1 MKYDFNKINN
11 RKGTYCTQWD
21 YIQDRFGSKDILP
34 FSISDTDFI
43 IPYEVTDKLKE
54 IIEHQIFGYTRWN
67 HDDFKNSIKGFFE
80 KRFNTTFNKDW
91 VIYSPSVMY
100 SVSLL
105 IRLLSEENDTVAVFN
120 PMYDAFFNVIE
131 KNNRK
136 IGKIDLIEKEG
147 YFYIDFNKLEDV
159 LKESSVMLLCSPHNP
174 TGKVYT
180 EKELREIVSL
190 CKKYNVK
197 IISDEIH
204 MDVVLGE
211 KRHNPIIKFYE
222 EYNEVYLVSSGSK
235 TFNYPALICSYAI
248 IPNEDIKEQFLDNTR
263 RKDFLNSASI
273 PGMYATMISYN
284 ECDDYIDELVKYINN
299 NMDYVEK
306 FIKENI
312 EGIKFKKPDGTYL
325 AWLDCRD
332 LKYTSEEL
340 QHVLVNIGKVGIMSG
355 EVYGSEKYL
364 RLNCGC
370 SIEKLKLGL
379 EKLKYSIDYLDKTL
393 NK

>member
-1 MKYDFNKINN
+1 
-11 RKGTYCTQWD
+11 
-21 YIQDRFGSKDILP
+21 
-34 FSISDTDFI
+34 
-43 IPYEVTDKLKE
+43 
-54 IIEHQIFGYTRWN
+54 
-67 HDDFKNSIKGFFE
+67 
-80 KRFNTTFNKDW
+80 
-91 VIYSPSVMY
+91 
-100 SVSLL
+100 
-105 IRLLSEENDTVAVFN
+105 
-120 PMYDAFFNVIE
+120 
-131 KNNRK
+131 
-136 IGKIDLIEKEG
+136 
-147 YFYIDFNKLEDV
+147 
-159 LKESSVMLLCSPHNP
+159 
-174 TGKVYT
+174 
-180 EKELREIVSL
+180 
-190 CKKYNVK
+190 
-197 IISDEIH
+197 

-325 AWLDCRD
+325 AWLDCRE

-340 QHVLVNIGKVGIMSG
+340 QHALVNIGKVGIMSG

>member
-1 MKYDFNKINN
+1 MRYNFDKINN

-21 YIQDRFGSKDILP
+21 YIQDRFGAKDILP

-43 IPYEVTDKLKE
+43 IPYEVTDKLNE

-67 HDDFKNSIKGFFE
+67 HDDFKNSIKVFFE

-120 PMYDAFFNVIE
+120 PMYDAFFNVIG

-136 IGKIDLIEKEG
+136 IGKVDLIEKEG
-147 YFYIDFNKLEDV
+147 YFYIDFDKLENV
-159 LKESSVMLLCSPHNP
+159 LRESSIMLLCSPHNP

-190 CKKYNVK
+190 CKKYSVK

-204 MDVVLGE
+204 MDIILGD
-211 KRHNPIIKFYE
+211 KKHNPIIKFYE
-222 EYNEVYLVSSGSK
+222 EYNDVYLVSSGSK

-248 IPNEDIKEQFLDNTR
+248 IPNNDIKEKFLDNTR

-273 PGMYATMISYN
+273 PGMYATMVSYN
-284 ECDDYIDELVKYINN
+284 ECDDYVDELVNYINN
-299 NMDYVEK
+299 NMNYVEE

-325 AWLDCRD
+325 AWLDCRE

-340 QHVLVNIGKVGIMSG
+340 QCALVNIGKVGIMSG

-364 RLNCGC
+364 RMNCGC
-370 SIEKLKLGL
+370 SIEKLQDGL
-379 EKLKYSIDYLDKTL
+379 ERLKISIDYL